1 MACIFCQI
9 AQQTIPAEFLYD
21 TDKVF
26 VIKDLHPKAKV
37 HLLVIPKLHLATLND
52 LTVKSA
58 PVLAEIGLAIQAIT
72 KQSQIDQS
80 GYKVIC
86 NNGADGGQAI
96 PHLHFH
102 VLGGE
107 SIKGVT

>member
-1 MACIFCQI
+1 MVCIFCQI
-9 AQQTIPAEFLYD
+9 AQHTIPAKFLYE

-26 VIKDLHPKAKV
+26 VINDLHPKAKV
-37 HLLVIPKLHLATLND
+37 HLLVIPKQHLATLNN
-52 LTVKSA
+52 LTPESA
-58 PVLAEIGLAIQAIT
+58 GILVDIGLAIQAIT
-72 KQSQIDQS
+72 AQFKIDQS

-107 SIKGVT
+107 KIPSIT